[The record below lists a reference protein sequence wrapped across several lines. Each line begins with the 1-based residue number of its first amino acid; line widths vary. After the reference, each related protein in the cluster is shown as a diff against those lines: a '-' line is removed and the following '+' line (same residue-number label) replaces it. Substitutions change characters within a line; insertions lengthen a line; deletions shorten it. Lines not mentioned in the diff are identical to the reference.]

1 MSQAS
6 IPDNPREPAGIHVL
20 IVDDDHRIRA
30 MLARFLIDHG
40 LRVSQAGDGREMF
53 AICDSARIDVI
64 VLDVMMP
71 GEDGLSLCRRMRA
84 QSAVPIILLTAM
96 NNETDRIIGL
106 EIGADDYVIKPFNPR
121 ELLARIRAVTRRL
134 NAISINVEP
143 PIASICEFGGWRLH
157 ASRRTLH
164 SPAGALTDLT
174 SGEFDLLL
182 AFLEHPQRVL
192 TRDQLQD
199 LARGRMSQSYDRS
212 IDVQISRLRRK
223 IEANPQEPTFIKTI
237 RNEGY
242 IFTAPV
248 ARMRDPAA

>member
-1 MSQAS
+1 VSQAS
-6 IPDNPREPAGIHVL
+6 IHVL

-30 MLARFLIDHG
+30 MLARFLTDHG
-40 LRVSQAGDGREMF
+40 LRVSQAGNGREML

-64 VLDVMMP
+64 VLDIMMP
-71 GEDGLSLCRRMRA
+71 GEDGLSLCRRMRV
-84 QSAVPIILLTAM
+84 QSTVPIILLTAM
-96 NNETDRIIGL
+96 TGETDRIIGL
-106 EIGADDYVIKPFNPR
+106 EIGADDYVVKPFNPR

-134 NAISINVEP
+134 AAASINAERPV
-143 PIASICEFGGWRLH
+143 AAVYEFAGWQLN
-157 ASRRTLH
+157 ASRRTLV
-164 SPAGALTDLT
+164 SPGGALTDLT

-223 IEANPQEPTFIKTI
+223 IEADPQSPAFIKTI

-242 IFTAPV
+242 FFTAPV
-248 ARMRDPAA
+248 ALLQDAA